1 MIGANEDLD
10 SIPKQFISVDELLRL
25 FANCENTNLE
35 KSAQWLINNIDILNR
50 TKKLILK
57 NDYTLIEYE
66 QNENDFY
73 NCPIT
78 TIRLLAEGEDYD
90 PFSDCVGFARYMVL
104 MDLKSRGLD
113 IDDNLIENSHP
124 YISKICYEQ
133 DDNFYKNQSIYVLS
147 EKNHLIHHS
156 NQSPHNRN
164 ENIPFLHFLDPNS
177 PSYNPKFPL
186 LLRLNHDLV
195 YVGRYEDKTKT
206 ERVELFLAEYG
217 KDYGV
222 HPSSTTATYYANLL
236 TTRTKAKNVAS
247 EAVKKAF
254 SDQS

>member
-1 MIGANEDLD
+1 LIGANEDLD

-35 KSAQWLINNIDILNR
+35 KSAQWLINNIEILNR
-50 TKKLILK
+50 TKKLILR

-66 QNENDFY
+66 QNENDLY

-78 TIRLLAEGEDYD
+78 TIRLIAGGEDYD

-113 IDDNLIENSHP
+113 IDDNLIENSRP

-133 DDNFYKNQSIYVLS
+133 DDNFYKNQLIYMLD
-147 EKNHLIHHS
+147 EENHLIHHS
-156 NQSPHNRN
+156 NQKPNNNN
-164 ENIPFLHFLDPNS
+164 ENIPFIHFLDPNS
-177 PSYNPKFPL
+177 PSYNRKFAL
-186 LLRLNHDLV
+186 LLRLHHDLV
-195 YVGRYEDKTKT
+195 YVGRYEDKTKN
-206 ERVELFLAEYG
+206 ERVEQFLEEYG
-217 KDYGV
+217 ENYGV
-222 HPSSTTATYYANLL
+222 TSTTTHATYYANLL

>member
-35 KSAQWLINNIDILNR
+35 KSAQWLINNVEILNR

-66 QNENDFY
+66 QNENDLY

-78 TIRLLAEGEDYD
+78 TIRLIAEGEDYD

-113 IDDNLIENSHP
+113 IDDNLIKNSHP
-124 YISKICYEQ
+124 YISKICFEQ
-133 DDNFYKNQSIYVLS
+133 DDNFYKNQSIYVLN
-147 EKNHLIHHS
+147 EKSYLIHDS
-156 NQSPHNRN
+156 NQSFNNRN
-164 ENIPFLHFLDPNS
+164 DSIPYLCFLDSNN
-177 PSYNPKFPL
+177 PSYYPKIAL
-186 LLRLNHDLV
+186 LLRLHNDLV
-195 YVGRYEDKTKT
+195 SNCRYGDKTKN
-206 ERVELFLAEYG
+206 ERVEIFLEEYG
-217 KDYGV
+217 GEYGV
-222 HPSSTTATYYANLL
+222 QPSSTNATYYANLL
-236 TTRTKAKNVAS
+236 TTRTKAKNAAS
-247 EAVKKAF
+247 EAIEKAF